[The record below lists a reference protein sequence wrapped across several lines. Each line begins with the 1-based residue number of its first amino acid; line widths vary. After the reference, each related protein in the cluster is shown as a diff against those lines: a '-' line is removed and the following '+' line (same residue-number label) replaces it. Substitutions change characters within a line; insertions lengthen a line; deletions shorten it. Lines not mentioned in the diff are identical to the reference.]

1 MALASPLESIES
13 TVIWLLVAFSVATWG
28 LALLKGVQFGRLKA
42 QDRKFHKQFWAA
54 SSLDSAAELA
64 ETQPGAAARVA
75 QAGYAAIQVGDTT
88 HAADLSQAINHQDRL
103 ERALRQQIVRERRS
117 LETGLAVVAS
127 IGSTSPF
134 IGLFGTV
141 WGIMEAL
148 KGISAAGS
156 ASLETVAGPIGAALV
171 ATGVGIAVAVP
182 AVLVYN
188 YFLRRLKLTAA
199 DLDDFAHDFYSEI
212 NVTPLVDV
220 MLVLLVVF
228 IVTAPLLTNSIP
240 INLPMT
246 QAVAPVEQKDPL
258 VVSIDGAGKLFINK
272 DEIQPDLLEFNLQA
286 AKAKD
291 PDVRVQLQADDGV
304 NYGEVARAM
313 ASIERAGI
321 TKLSVIT
328 AR

>member
-1 MALASPLESIES
+1 MSVLASPLESIES
-13 TVIWLLVAFSVATWG
+13 AVIWLLVVFSVATWG
-28 LALLKGVQFGRLKA
+28 LALVKGLQFARLKN
-42 QDRKFHKQFWAA
+42 QDKRFHKQFWAA
-54 SSLDSAAELA
+54 SSLDSAADLA
-64 ETQPGAAARVA
+64 QTQPGAAARVA
-75 QAGYAAIQVGDTT
+75 QAGYAAIAVGEPGQ
-88 HAADLSQAINHQDRL
+88 ASDLSQAINHQDRL

-199 DLDDFAHDFYSEI
+199 DLDDFAHDFYSLAQKSAFR
-212 NVTPLVDV
+212 VLVHPALHKAATV
-220 MLVLLVVF
+220 
-228 IVTAPLLTNSIP
+228 SG
-240 INLPMT
+240 
-246 QAVAPVEQKDPL
+246 QPVKE
-258 VVSIDGAGKLFINK
+258 
-272 DEIQPDLLEFNLQA
+272 
-286 AKAKD
+286 
-291 PDVRVQLQADDGV
+291 
-304 NYGEVARAM
+304 
-313 ASIERAGI
+313 AS
-321 TKLSVIT
+321 
-328 AR
+328 

>member
-1 MALASPLESIES
+1 MSLLASPLESVES
-13 TVIWLLVAFSVATWG
+13 AVIWLLVGFSVVTWG
-28 LALLKGVQFGRLKA
+28 LALVKIVQFVRLKN
-42 QDRKFHKQFWAA
+42 QDKRFHQQFWAA
-54 SSLDSAAELA
+54 SSLDSAAELSH
-64 ETQPGAAARVA
+64 ELPGPAARVA
-75 QAGYAAIQVGDTT
+75 QSGYAAIAVGDTL
-88 HAADLSQAINHQDRL
+88 ASDLSHAINHQDRL

-199 DLDDFAHDFYSEI
+199 DLDDFAHDFYSLAQKSAFR
-212 NVTPLVDV
+212 VLVHPAV
-220 MLVLLVVF
+220 HKAQAGF
-228 IVTAPLLTNSIP
+228 
-240 INLPMT
+240 T
-246 QAVAPVEQKDPL
+246 QPVKE
-258 VVSIDGAGKLFINK
+258 
-272 DEIQPDLLEFNLQA
+272 
-286 AKAKD
+286 
-291 PDVRVQLQADDGV
+291 
-304 NYGEVARAM
+304 
-313 ASIERAGI
+313 AS
-321 TKLSVIT
+321 
-328 AR
+328 

>member
-1 MALASPLESIES
+1 MNLIASPFESIEHA
-13 TVIWLLVAFSVATWG
+13 VIWLLILFSVATWG
-28 LALLKGVQFGRLKA
+28 LALLKGLQFIRLKT

-64 ETQPGAAARVA
+64 HNQPGAAARVA
-75 QAGYAAIQVGDTT
+75 LAGYAAIQVSDNQST
-88 HAADLSQAINHQDRL
+88 DLSQSINHQDRL

-117 LETGLAVVAS
+117 LESGLAILAS

-141 WGIMEAL
+141 WGIMSAL

-199 DLDDFAHDFYSEI
+199 DLDDFAHDFYS
-212 NVTPLVDV
+212 LAQKHSFR
-220 MLVLLVVF
+220 VLLHPVLSKSGA
-228 IVTAPLLTNSIP
+228 T
-240 INLPMT
+240 
-246 QAVAPVEQKDPL
+246 VAGQK
-258 VVSIDGAGKLFINK
+258 VK
-272 DEIQPDLLEFNLQA
+272 E
-286 AKAKD
+286 
-291 PDVRVQLQADDGV
+291 
-304 NYGEVARAM
+304 
-313 ASIERAGI
+313 AS
-321 TKLSVIT
+321 
-328 AR
+328 

>member
-1 MALASPLESIES
+1 MSLLASPLESVES
-13 TVIWLLVAFSVATWG
+13 AVIWLLVGFSVATWG
-28 LALLKGVQFGRLKA
+28 LALVKVVQFVRLKN
-42 QDRKFHKQFWAA
+42 QDNRFHQQFWAA
-54 SSLDSAAELA
+54 SSLDAAAQISHEL
-64 ETQPGAAARVA
+64 PGPAARVA
-75 QAGYAAIQVGDTT
+75 QSGYAAIAVGE
-88 HAADLSQAINHQDRL
+88 AQANDLSHAINHQDRL

-199 DLDDFAHDFYSEI
+199 DLDDFAHDFYSLAQKSAFR
-212 NVTPLVDV
+212 VLVHPAAHKAHV
-220 MLVLLVVF
+220 GF
-228 IVTAPLLTNSIP
+228 
-240 INLPMT
+240 T
-246 QAVAPVEQKDPL
+246 QPVKE
-258 VVSIDGAGKLFINK
+258 
-272 DEIQPDLLEFNLQA
+272 
-286 AKAKD
+286 
-291 PDVRVQLQADDGV
+291 
-304 NYGEVARAM
+304 
-313 ASIERAGI
+313 AS
-321 TKLSVIT
+321 
-328 AR
+328 

>member
-1 MALASPLESIES
+1 MSLLASPLESVES
-13 TVIWLLVAFSVATWG
+13 AVIWLLVGFSVVTWG
-28 LALLKGVQFGRLKA
+28 LALVKVAQFVRLRH
-42 QDRKFHKQFWAA
+42 QDKRFHQQFWAA
-54 SSLDSAAELA
+54 SSLDSAAQISHE
-64 ETQPGAAARVA
+64 QPGPAARVA
-75 QAGYAAIQVGDTT
+75 QAGYAAIAVGDTQ
-88 HAADLSQAINHQDRL
+88 ANDLSHAINHQDRL

-199 DLDDFAHDFYSEI
+199 DLDDFAHDFYSLAQKSAFR
-212 NVTPLVDV
+212 VLVHPAV
-220 MLVLLVVF
+220 HKPQAGF
-228 IVTAPLLTNSIP
+228 
-240 INLPMT
+240 T
-246 QAVAPVEQKDPL
+246 QPVKE
-258 VVSIDGAGKLFINK
+258 
-272 DEIQPDLLEFNLQA
+272 
-286 AKAKD
+286 
-291 PDVRVQLQADDGV
+291 
-304 NYGEVARAM
+304 
-313 ASIERAGI
+313 AS
-321 TKLSVIT
+321 
-328 AR
+328 

>member
-1 MALASPLESIES
+1 
-13 TVIWLLVAFSVATWG
+13 V
-28 LALLKGVQFGRLKA
+28 RLKN
-42 QDRKFHKQFWAA
+42 QDKRFHQQFWA
-54 SSLDSAAELA
+54 SSLDSAAELSHEPA
-64 ETQPGAAARVA
+64 RPGCPCGPGRLRRDRRWRH
-75 QAGYAAIQVGDTT
+75 QAN
-88 HAADLSQAINHQDRL
+88 DLSQAINHQDRL

-199 DLDDFAHDFYSEI
+199 DLDDFAHDFYSLAQKSAFR
-212 NVTPLVDV
+212 VLVHPAV
-220 MLVLLVVF
+220 QSPGRFHPASEGGVLIWPF
-228 IVTAPLLTNSIP
+228 RPRTA
-240 INLPMT
+240 
-246 QAVAPVEQKDPL
+246 
-258 VVSIDGAGKLFINK
+258 
-272 DEIQPDLLEFNLQA
+272 
-286 AKAKD
+286 
-291 PDVRVQLQADDGV
+291 
-304 NYGEVARAM
+304 
-313 ASIERAGI
+313 
-321 TKLSVIT
+321 TKC
-328 AR
+328 

>member
-1 MALASPLESIES
+1 MSVLASPLESVES
-13 TVIWLLVAFSVATWG
+13 AVIWLLVGFSVVTWG
-28 LALLKGVQFGRLKA
+28 LALVKTLQFVRLKN
-42 QDRKFHKQFWAA
+42 QDKRFHQQFWAA
-54 SSLDSAAELA
+54 SSLDSAAELSH
-64 ETQPGAAARVA
+64 ELPGPAARVA
-75 QAGYAAIQVGDTT
+75 QSGYAAIAVGD
-88 HAADLSQAINHQDRL
+88 AQASDLSHAINHQDRL

-199 DLDDFAHDFYSEI
+199 DLDDFAHDFYSLAQKSAFR
-212 NVTPLVDV
+212 VLVHPAV
-220 MLVLLVVF
+220 HKPQGGF
-228 IVTAPLLTNSIP
+228 
-240 INLPMT
+240 T
-246 QAVAPVEQKDPL
+246 QPVKE
-258 VVSIDGAGKLFINK
+258 
-272 DEIQPDLLEFNLQA
+272 
-286 AKAKD
+286 
-291 PDVRVQLQADDGV
+291 
-304 NYGEVARAM
+304 
-313 ASIERAGI
+313 AS
-321 TKLSVIT
+321 
-328 AR
+328 

>member
-1 MALASPLESIES
+1 MSLLASPLESVES
-13 TVIWLLVAFSVATWG
+13 AVIWLLVGFSVVTWG
-28 LALLKGVQFGRLKA
+28 LALVKVVQFVRLKN
-42 QDRKFHKQFWAA
+42 QDKRFHQQFWAA
-54 SSLDSAAELA
+54 SSLDSAAEISHEL
-64 ETQPGAAARVA
+64 PGPAARVA
-75 QAGYAAIQVGDTT
+75 QSGYAAIAVGDTT
-88 HAADLSQAINHQDRL
+88 QANDLSHAINHQDRL

-199 DLDDFAHDFYSEI
+199 DLDDFAHDFYSLAQKSAFR
-212 NVTPLVDV
+212 VLVHPAV
-220 MLVLLVVF
+220 QKNQAGF
-228 IVTAPLLTNSIP
+228 
-240 INLPMT
+240 T
-246 QAVAPVEQKDPL
+246 QPVKE
-258 VVSIDGAGKLFINK
+258 
-272 DEIQPDLLEFNLQA
+272 
-286 AKAKD
+286 
-291 PDVRVQLQADDGV
+291 
-304 NYGEVARAM
+304 
-313 ASIERAGI
+313 AS
-321 TKLSVIT
+321 
-328 AR
+328 

>member
-1 MALASPLESIES
+1 MSLLASPLESVES
-13 TVIWLLVAFSVATWG
+13 AVIWLLVGFSVVTWG
-28 LALLKGVQFGRLKA
+28 LALVKVVQFVRLKN
-42 QDRKFHKQFWAA
+42 QDKRFHQQFWAA
-54 SSLDSAAELA
+54 SSLDSAAEPSHEL
-64 ETQPGAAARVA
+64 PGPAARVA
-75 QAGYAAIQVGDTT
+75 QAGYAAIAVGDSQ
-88 HAADLSQAINHQDRL
+88 ANDLSHAINHQDRL

-199 DLDDFAHDFYSEI
+199 DLDDFAHDFYSLAQKSAFR
-212 NVTPLVDV
+212 VLVHP
-220 MLVLLVVF
+220 VVHRPQAGF
-228 IVTAPLLTNSIP
+228 
-240 INLPMT
+240 T
-246 QAVAPVEQKDPL
+246 QPVKE
-258 VVSIDGAGKLFINK
+258 
-272 DEIQPDLLEFNLQA
+272 
-286 AKAKD
+286 
-291 PDVRVQLQADDGV
+291 
-304 NYGEVARAM
+304 
-313 ASIERAGI
+313 AS
-321 TKLSVIT
+321 
-328 AR
+328 

>member
-1 MALASPLESIES
+1 MSLLASPLESVES
-13 TVIWLLVAFSVATWG
+13 AVIWLLVGFSVVTWG
-28 LALLKGVQFGRLKA
+28 LALVKVAQFVRLKN
-42 QDRKFHKQFWAA
+42 QDKRFHQQFWAA
-54 SSLDSAAELA
+54 SSLDSAAQLSHEL
-64 ETQPGAAARVA
+64 PGPAARVA
-75 QAGYAAIQVGDTT
+75 QSGYAAIAVGETQ
-88 HAADLSQAINHQDRL
+88 ANDLSHAINHQDRL

-199 DLDDFAHDFYSEI
+199 DLDDFAHDFYSLAQK
-212 NVTPLVDV
+212 NAFRVLVHPAV
-220 MLVLLVVF
+220 HKAQAGF
-228 IVTAPLLTNSIP
+228 
-240 INLPMT
+240 T
-246 QAVAPVEQKDPL
+246 QPVKE
-258 VVSIDGAGKLFINK
+258 
-272 DEIQPDLLEFNLQA
+272 
-286 AKAKD
+286 
-291 PDVRVQLQADDGV
+291 
-304 NYGEVARAM
+304 
-313 ASIERAGI
+313 AS
-321 TKLSVIT
+321 
-328 AR
+328 

>member
-1 MALASPLESIES
+1 MSLLASPLESVES
-13 TVIWLLVAFSVATWG
+13 AVIWLLVGFSVVTWG
-28 LALLKGVQFGRLKA
+28 LALVKVAQFVRLKN
-42 QDRKFHKQFWAA
+42 QDKRFHQQFWAA
-54 SSLDSAAELA
+54 SSLDSAAELSH
-64 ETQPGAAARVA
+64 ELPGPAARVA
-75 QAGYAAIQVGDTT
+75 QSGYAAIAVGDTQ
-88 HAADLSQAINHQDRL
+88 ANDLSHAINHQDRL

-199 DLDDFAHDFYSEI
+199 DLDDFAHDFYSLAQKSAFR
-212 NVTPLVDV
+212 VLVHPTV
-220 MLVLLVVF
+220 HKPQAGF
-228 IVTAPLLTNSIP
+228 
-240 INLPMT
+240 T
-246 QAVAPVEQKDPL
+246 QPVKE
-258 VVSIDGAGKLFINK
+258 
-272 DEIQPDLLEFNLQA
+272 
-286 AKAKD
+286 
-291 PDVRVQLQADDGV
+291 
-304 NYGEVARAM
+304 
-313 ASIERAGI
+313 AS
-321 TKLSVIT
+321 
-328 AR
+328 

>member
-1 MALASPLESIES
+1 MSLLASPLESVES
-13 TVIWLLVAFSVATWG
+13 AVIWLLVGFSVVTWG
-28 LALLKGVQFGRLKA
+28 LALVKVAQFVRLKN
-42 QDRKFHKQFWAA
+42 QDKRFHQQFWAA
-54 SSLDSAAELA
+54 SSLDSAAELSH
-64 ETQPGAAARVA
+64 ELPGPAARVA
-75 QAGYAAIQVGDTT
+75 QPGYAAIAVGDTQ
-88 HAADLSQAINHQDRL
+88 ANDLSHAINHQDRL

-199 DLDDFAHDFYSEI
+199 DLDDFAHDFYSLAQKSAFR
-212 NVTPLVDV
+212 VLVHPAV
-220 MLVLLVVF
+220 QKAQAGF
-228 IVTAPLLTNSIP
+228 
-240 INLPMT
+240 T
-246 QAVAPVEQKDPL
+246 QPVKE
-258 VVSIDGAGKLFINK
+258 
-272 DEIQPDLLEFNLQA
+272 
-286 AKAKD
+286 
-291 PDVRVQLQADDGV
+291 
-304 NYGEVARAM
+304 
-313 ASIERAGI
+313 AS
-321 TKLSVIT
+321 
-328 AR
+328 